1 MKHFKVALISAC
13 LLASA
18 SVVSARDFTIA
29 GWGGNYQDAQREA
42 YFKPFAEAEGL
53 KFIETTYLGGLA
65 ELKAMAD
72 TGNVTWDLVI
82 ADGATLQLGCD
93 EGLFEQIDWENVEHK
108 DELLEHAIQPCGA
121 GNVVIGNG
129 FAYNS
134 EVFPNPPQE
143 WKDFFDREKFPGK
156 RGIRNTPLMNL
167 EYALLADGVPVDKV
181 YEVLSTPEGVDRAFA
196 KLETIK
202 DLFQY
207 WESGSQPVEWM
218 AAGNVVMSTAFNG
231 RIIMAKREGKPM
243 EFVWKNHLYNID
255 VWAIPANSPHKDQAL
270 KFLSVANNA
279 KNQAEFSKAMPYGPT
294 NKTAAES
301 LPKEILGDLPIGDN
315 IKDALFFDDAFW
327 MDHQDELIERWNNW
341 STR

>member
-1 MKHFKVALISAC
+1 MGYFRVSIVSAC
-13 LLASA
+13 LLAA
-18 SVVSARDFTIA
+18 AGVASARDFTIA

-42 YFKPFAEAEGL
+42 YFKPFAEAEKL

-72 TGNVTWDLVI
+72 TKNVTWDLVI

-93 EGLFEQIDWENVEHK
+93 EGLFEQIDWDKVEHK
-108 DELLEHAIQPCGA
+108 DDLLEHAVQPCGA

-134 EVFPNPPQE
+134 EVFPNPPQD

-156 RGIRNTPLMNL
+156 RGVRNSPLMNM
-167 EYALLADGVPVDKV
+167 EYALLADGVPVDQV
-181 YEVLSTPEGVDRAFA
+181 YAVLGTPEGVDRAFA
-196 KLETIK
+196 KLDTIK

-231 RIIMAKREGKPM
+231 RIVMAKREGKPM

-255 VWAIPANSPHKDQAL
+255 VWAIPANSPYKDEAL

-279 KNQAEFSKAMPYGPT
+279 VNQAKFSNAMPYGPT
-294 NKTAAES
+294 NTKAMNE
-301 LPKEILGDLPIGDN
+301 LPAEILGDLPVGEN
-315 IKDALFFDDAFW
+315 IKDALFFSDEFW
-327 MDHQDELIERWNNW
+327 MDHSDELTERWNNW
-341 STR
+341 ATR